1 MTLYIFNPEH
11 DLALAANLKR
21 FTPPTAGRQ
30 LANDLSFL
38 PALWAHKGDA
48 VLVEDKMKSI
58 EALRALNLKQ
68 NPQVFFLAPDDVQ
81 AFFANRRAVKIQP
94 WGWDKAVHETLS
106 NAGVPDNLLPTQQQ
120 LDNIRTLS
128 NRSLAVKLLDTFKDM
143 TGTTGFSRTCNT
155 YEEVLLFLDNNEDIV
170 VKAPWSSS
178 GRGIRYMH
186 RETVDEN
193 LLMWIVNTIEK
204 QGSVVAETKCEKVH
218 DFAMEFAVDERGMVK
233 AKGLSIFSTERSAY
247 KGNMLATET
256 EKRQWLSQYISLELL
271 DSVTEHIIEFMQEN
285 LHQSY
290 EGPFGVDMM
299 ICQNPD
305 ADGTPEEPEYLLN
318 PCIEINLR
326 NTMGHVALALT
337 RRGARGAMSINYVDK
352 AFKLEIN

>member
-11 DLALAANLKR
+11 DLALAANQKR
-21 FTPPTAGRQ
+21 FTPPYAGRQ
-30 LANDLSFL
+30 LASDLSFL

-48 VLVEDKMKSI
+48 VLVEDKMKAI
-58 EALRALNLKQ
+58 EKLRALNLKQ
-68 NPQVFFLAPDDVQ
+68 KPEVFFISPGDVQ
-81 AFFANRRAVKIQP
+81 AFFTNRRAVKIQP
-94 WGWDKAVHETLS
+94 WGWDKAVRETLS
-106 NAGVPDNLLPTQQQ
+106 DVGVPDNLLPTQQQ
-120 LDNIRTLS
+120 LDNIRVLS
-128 NRSLAVKLLDTFKDM
+128 SRSLAVKLLDSFKDLP
-143 TGTTGFSRTCNT
+143 GTTGFSRTCNT

-204 QGSVVAETKCEKVH
+204 QGTVVAEVKCDKVH
-218 DFAMEFAVDERGMVK
+218 DFAVEFHADEKGKVK
-233 AKGLSIFSTERSAY
+233 IKGLSIFSTERNAY
-247 KGNMLATET
+247 KGNMLATES
-256 EKRQWLSQYISLELL
+256 EKRQWLSQFIPLELL
-271 DSVTEHIIEFMQEN
+271 DEVTRQIIRFMEVN
-285 LHQSY
+285 MHKAY

-299 ICQNPD
+299 ICRNPD

-337 RRGARGAMSINYVDK
+337 RRGARGSMSINYADK
-352 AFKLEIN
+352 AFKLEVN